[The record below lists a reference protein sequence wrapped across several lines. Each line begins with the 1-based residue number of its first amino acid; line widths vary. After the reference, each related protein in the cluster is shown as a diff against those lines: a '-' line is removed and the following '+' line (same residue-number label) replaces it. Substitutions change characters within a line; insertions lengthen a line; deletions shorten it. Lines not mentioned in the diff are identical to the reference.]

1 MTCLLADKF
10 QRYSTAQHSACVF
23 FESQMMNPL
32 INRRDIGKLAAS
44 LLGGALG
51 AQALVFSSAALAA
64 DEAADAFIKRLSDEV
79 MDAIKADKDIQA
91 GNVTK
96 LNALVDSKVMPF
108 VNFRRMT
115 ASAVGPGWLKAT
127 PEQQKMLQD
136 EFKALLLRI
145 YAGALAQINDQ
156 TIALKP
162 LRASPEDTEVV
173 VRTEVRGKGEPIQLD
188 YRLEKTPGQGSGWR
202 IYNLNVMGVWLME
215 TYRSQF
221 SQEINAKGLDGLIAT
236 LKSRNQS
243 LAKKS

>member
-1 MTCLLADKF
+1 
-10 QRYSTAQHSACVF
+10 
-23 FESQMMNPL
+23 MMNPL
-32 INRRDIGKLAAS
+32 MNRRDIGKLATS
-44 LLGGALG
+44 LLVGVLG
-51 AQALVFSSAALAA
+51 AHAMVFSSAALAA

-96 LNALVDSKVMPF
+96 LNALVDGKVMPF

-115 ASAVGPGWLKAT
+115 ASAVGPGWLKAS
-127 PEQQKMLQD
+127 PEQQKVLQD
-136 EFKALLLRI
+136 EFKTLLLRI

-162 LRASPEDTEVV
+162 LRTSPEDTEVV

-221 SQEINAKGLDGLIAT
+221 SQEINAKGIDGLIAT
-236 LKSRNQS
+236 LKTRNQS

>member
-1 MTCLLADKF
+1 M
-10 QRYSTAQHSACVF
+10 
-23 FESQMMNPL
+23 
-32 INRRDIGKLAAS
+32 NRRDIGKLAAS
-44 LLGGALG
+44 LLGGVLG
-51 AQALVFSSAALAA
+51 AHAMVFSSAALAA

-96 LNALVDSKVMPF
+96 LNALVDGKVMPF

-115 ASAVGPGWLKAT
+115 ASAVGPGWLKAS
-127 PEQQKMLQD
+127 PEQQKVLQD
-136 EFKALLLRI
+136 EFKTLLLRI

-221 SQEINAKGLDGLIAT
+221 SQEINAKGIDGLIAT
-236 LKSRNQS
+236 LKTRNQS

>member
-1 MTCLLADKF
+1 
-10 QRYSTAQHSACVF
+10 VF
-23 FESQMMNPL
+23 FIESYMMNPHM
-32 INRRDIGKLAAS
+32 NRRDIGKLAAS
-44 LLGGALG
+44 LLGGAWG
-51 AQALVFSSAALAA
+51 AQALFFSSTALAA

-115 ASAVGPGWLKAT
+115 ASAVGPGWLKAS
-127 PEQQKMLQD
+127 PEQQKVLQD
-136 EFKALLLRI
+136 EFKTLLLRI

-221 SQEINAKGLDGLIAT
+221 AQEINAKGIDGLIAT
-236 LKSRNQS
+236 LKTRNQS